1 MRKVKP
7 QDIKV
12 GQIYL
17 QITEGTKL
25 YKKRIDKGKKNQIWG
40 TYIKDHRFFSKGN
53 NGFVAYNNVTEFYLL
68 NEKEIGELFLEEL

>member
-17 QITEGTKL
+17 QIIGFTKL
-25 YKKRIDKGKKNQIWG
+25 YKKRI
-40 TYIKDHRFFSKGN
+40 SKGN
-53 NGFVAYNNVTEFYLL
+53 EDEIWGNYIKTDRPNCYPKGEHGFVRYDSGAEFYIL
-68 NEKEIGELFLEEL
+68 NEKEIGELFF